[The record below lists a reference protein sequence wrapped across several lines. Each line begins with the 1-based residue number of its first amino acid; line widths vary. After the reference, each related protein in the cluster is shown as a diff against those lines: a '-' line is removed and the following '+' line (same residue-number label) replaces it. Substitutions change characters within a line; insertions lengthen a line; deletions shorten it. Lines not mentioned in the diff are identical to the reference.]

1 MKKKLGLLIVVSL
14 ACLILIVGGLIHAMT
29 PQTTTSSH
37 QPSQTSTTKTN
48 QRSKPSTTAVSQ
60 PKKRATLTVNSQP
73 TTPSVVKAL
82 SFYSPQLHR
91 QWRYRVYLPTN
102 YQRLKASG
110 THFASIYM
118 LHGLYGDETNLTT
131 QADSKAYLDRLI
143 KQTGI
148 PVVAIFPDGGN
159 SFYLNNA
166 SSNMESAIVDD
177 LIPKT
182 TATYQLAGQS
192 KRAIGG
198 ISMGGYG
205 AARLIFR
212 HPHLFS
218 TGALISPAIWQQVPA
233 TVQTN
238 TQIPAFKVNGAFSQ
252 RTFEQD
258 QPSRNLPNYLKRV
271 KTPAHFYIET
281 TAKDTTVPV
290 ADVNRFVQQLR
301 AQHIQP
307 VYQVDHFGNHN
318 WSYWQ
323 HALPLAYRDIF
334 QQFKS

>member
-1 MKKKLGLLIVVSL
+1 MKKKLGLLIAISL
-14 ACLILIVGGLIHAMT
+14 ACLILVVGGLIHAMS
-29 PQTTTSSH
+29 PQPADHKTTSSSATQTTQSSKKH
-37 QPSQTSTTKTN
+37 VQAPATSKKQPT
-48 QRSKPSTTAVSQ
+48 V
-60 PKKRATLTVNSQP
+60 TVNSRPQ
-73 TTPSVVKAL
+73 TPSVVKAL
-82 SFYSPQLHR
+82 SFYSPQLHH

-102 YQRLKASG
+102 YQRLKATG
-110 THFASIYM
+110 TRFASIYM

-159 SFYLNNA
+159 SFYLNN
-166 SSNMESAIVDD
+166 STEKMENALVDD
-177 LIPKT
+177 LVPKT
-182 TATYQLAGQS
+182 TAIYQLAGQS

-212 HPHLFS
+212 HPRLFS

-252 RTFEQD
+252 RTFEQA
-258 QPSRNLPNYLKRV
+258 QPSRYLANYLTQV

-290 ADVNRFVQQLR
+290 ADVNLFVQQLR
-301 AQHIQP
+301 AQHLQP

>member
-1 MKKKLGLLIVVSL
+1 MKKKLGLLIVVSV

-110 THFASIYM
+110 TRFASIYM

-159 SFYLNNA
+159 SFYLDNA
-166 SSNMESAIVDD
+166 SGKMESAIVDD

-182 TATYQLAGQS
+182 VATYHLAGQS

-252 RTFEQD
+252 QTFEQD
-258 QPSRNLPNYLKRV
+258 QPSRELPNYLKQI
-271 KTPAHFYIET
+271 KAPAHFYIET
-281 TAKDTTVPV
+281 TSKDTTVPV

-301 AQHIQP
+301 AQHLQP